1 MDHLDLNSDR
11 QMRWGDYITSRL
23 IRVGLI
29 FSSLVSLSVV
39 CIVINAAERPPR
51 APGQVDEAQEL
62 SEAEAPADQQT
73 QELKWFIPEPL
84 PFPVVR
90 DDPSLKLKRFEL
102 SEAGIGLSVLMPPTW
117 KKISLDA
124 EDQLRFHDP
133 STRDEY
139 VKYSAGCFGSCDT
152 LEENIAESLT
162 RRAQRDYHK
171 GLDPRVVHWH
181 VHHKTWVEYSL
192 LYRDLEGDSWLVGVS
207 TRWSDR
213 WLYALRCE
221 YRAPIELPYERQEVL
236 HLAWDVWAP
245 QFIRFCR
252 QYEVTSWE

>member
-1 MDHLDLNSDR
+1 M
-11 QMRWGDYITSRL
+11 
-23 IRVGLI
+23 V
-29 FSSLVSLSVV
+29 
-39 CIVINAAERPPR
+39 AAENPPR
-51 APGQVDEAQEL
+51 ALGEADVSKEGRLDAALENSVQKL
-62 SEAEAPADQQT
+62 P
-73 QELKWFIPEPL
+73 WFIPEPL

-90 DDPSLKLKRFEL
+90 DDARLKRRKFEL
-102 SEAGIGLSVLMPPTW
+102 SEAGMGLSVLMPPLW
-117 KKISLDA
+117 KKESLDA

-133 STRDEY
+133 AHRDEY
-139 VKYSAGCFGSCDT
+139 VRYSAGCFGSCDD
-152 LEENIAESLT
+152 LEENIAESLI

-192 LYRDLEGDSWLVGVS
+192 LYRDLQGAAWLVGVS
-207 TRWSDR
+207 TRWSNK

-221 YRAPIELPYERQEVL
+221 YRASIQLPYERQEVL